1 VPDNEIPVSSA
12 RYSVDIP
19 VSSSLYNVLEYPSSI
34 GLEPENE
41 TGYTGLV
48 GGMYEDFVELY
59 FEISV
64 NGMSKL
70 EDRVLDPSTIGI
82 VINRDIIFI
91 PSKTYTGNWL

>member
-1 VPDNEIPVSSA
+1 VAYHYHIYYFDELYLGSA
-12 RYSVDIP
+12 
-19 VSSSLYNVLEYPSSI
+19 LEYPSSI

-64 NGMSKL
+64 NG
-70 EDRVLDPSTIGI
+70 
-82 VINRDIIFI
+82 NH
-91 PSKTYTGNWL
+91 